1 MQKTI
6 SLHGKE
12 LNYRI
17 ILTALATLSIS
28 MSGCGNEGT
37 LTKEPLGSVEQDAL
51 GINALGVNA
60 LGVNALGVNAL
71 GVNALGVNALGVNAL
86 GVNGL
91 NWMHESS
98 ATNSDRVQL
107 LKYLAKC
114 ALGPTQYLA
123 AHAAHA
129 GCVGH
134 PTYYGIYGLAPNWPT
149 QGMTDLY
156 EQRWVTACVL
166 AHVNQKGTPQ
176 AISLHGVHP
185 GFASTPAERATMY
198 ASEGRYWGNLFRREQ
213 WKNVCRSIGRGTG
226 YDSPKNLDLI
236 LGRSCADDG
245 CSIMTNN
252 GNCPS
257 SGLIAS
263 TANGWYNY
271 NYIYNINGYN
281 SYGYVYQP
289 AVQGG
294 TTPNSNGFFPTVEAL
309 SPVALEFEGTNG
321 VIDGSQNCNINQAY
335 NNGILS
341 VATSDIT
348 SGSGSLQITD
358 CSSGA
363 RCAGLDLSNHPNG
376 QKLRGIP
383 SGLRLRYSFMTGEAV
398 GTQQFYL
405 KIRYS
410 AATAGVQAKIGINGS
425 VLTVVNFPSTGS
437 WDNYDTIWWNVPF
450 TASPASLQANT
461 CGNGSSPGNV
471 PLAISLEIETQ
482 PGSTFPDLDS
492 IRLEPQ
498 G

>member
-1 MQKTI
+1 MCIRDRSYPVHNVHLFYGSFQIVVFSSDFKHRKGLFFMQKTI

-176 AISLHGVHP
+176 AISL
-185 GFASTPAERATMY
+185 
-198 ASEGRYWGNLFRREQ
+198 
-213 WKNVCRSIGRGTG
+213 
-226 YDSPKNLDLI
+226 
-236 LGRSCADDG
+236 
-245 CSIMTNN
+245 
-252 GNCPS
+252 
-257 SGLIAS
+257 
-263 TANGWYNY
+263 
-271 NYIYNINGYN
+271 
-281 SYGYVYQP
+281 
-289 AVQGG
+289 
-294 TTPNSNGFFPTVEAL
+294 
-309 SPVALEFEGTNG
+309 
-321 VIDGSQNCNINQAY
+321 
-335 NNGILS
+335 
-341 VATSDIT
+341 
-348 SGSGSLQITD
+348 
-358 CSSGA
+358 
-363 RCAGLDLSNHPNG
+363 RC
-376 QKLRGIP
+376 
-383 SGLRLRYSFMTGEAV
+383 V
-398 GTQQFYL
+398 
-405 KIRYS
+405 
-410 AATAGVQAKIGINGS
+410 
-425 VLTVVNFPSTGS
+425 
-437 WDNYDTIWWNVPF
+437 
-450 TASPASLQANT
+450 
-461 CGNGSSPGNV
+461 
-471 PLAISLEIETQ
+471 
-482 PGSTFPDLDS
+482 
-492 IRLEPQ
+492 
-498 G
+498 